1 MKAHST
7 SGPGRSLRPSLLA
20 LSVSAI
26 LLTGCFDGDSD
37 NDDPSIGEVSIQT
50 LSTHPERVS
59 GGDVLVEVVAPD
71 NVSTDQLVIKRNDE
85 DVTAAFTLHEAS
97 GNLRGLVSGLLE
109 GDNTI
114 TVETRS
120 GAPAEGSLTV
130 INHPI
135 TGPILS
141 GPHLTPYECRTDES
155 GLGAPLDPDCSAAR
169 QIEYFYRT
177 TDGAFESYD
186 PAGPRPSD
194 LATTTTYDGRTV
206 PYIVRVDGGTVNRTI
221 YRIAILDDPDAQ
233 ADPSQWTP
241 GEGWNGKLAV
251 SFGGSAG
258 TEYSQGV
265 YQAEAAL
272 NDMYLS
278 RGFAHMISTE
288 LVNGRRGNAVLQGE
302 TLMMLKE
309 FFIEQYGVP
318 KWTLGS
324 GGSGG
329 AIQQLVI
336 TQMYPGLL
344 DGLQPSLAFPDS
356 HLHIYD
362 CLLFQDFYAT
372 SDSPTSW
379 TAAKRYAAEGMTQ
392 GGPAGSTCGYW
403 AFAYAPLVD
412 PTRGCALN
420 DTSLVYHPVTNPDG
434 ARCTTG
440 DLRVN
445 IIGEDPETGAA
456 RNTWSNTGLQYGLA
470 GLNSGELTVDE
481 FLDLNEGMGGFD
493 VDGNI
498 VEERSEGHPEAM
510 RAAYESGLMASY
522 NEALAN
528 VPILNFRPYLDAN
541 GDIHDFHR
549 DFTIRARLERSNGR
563 SDNQV
568 IWVSPPDQS
577 LAVQALETMNTWL
590 DNIAADPAPLSID
603 KVVDN
608 KPSTAVDA
616 CWTPEGEKIAEELS
630 LDGTGRCAELYPIH
644 SEPRLVAGA
653 PLTNDI
659 LECQLKPIDFSEYQ
673 VSFTTAQAERL
684 TSIFPN
690 GVCDWSK
697 PGVEQT
703 PIKGTYQSY

>member
-1 MKAHST
+1 MRLRS
-7 SGPGRSLRPSLLA
+7 PIILGRSTRPTLLA

-26 LLTGCFDGDSD
+26 LLTGCFDGGS
-37 NDDPSIGEVSIQT
+37 SHHSSAKEVTIQT
-50 LSTHPERVS
+50 LSTHPDRVS
-59 GGDVLVEVVAPD
+59 GGDVLVEIIAPENVALEK
-71 NVSTDQLVIKRNDE
+71 LVIKRNDE
-85 DVTAAFTLHEAS
+85 DITAAFNKDPAS
-97 GNLRGLVSGLLE
+97 GNLRGLVDGLLE
-109 GDNTI
+109 GENSI
-114 TVETRS
+114 TVETSS
-120 GAPAEGSLTV
+120 GSAAKGSLTV
-130 INHPI
+130 TNHPI

-141 GPHLTPYECRTDES
+141 GPHLDPYECRTEES
-155 GLGAPLDPDCSAAR
+155 GLGTPLDTDCSAER

-177 TDGAFESYD
+177 TDGTFESYD
-186 PAGPRPSD
+186 PAAPRPAD
-194 LATTTTYDGRTV
+194 LAMTTTYDGRTV

-221 YRIAILDDPDAQ
+221 YRIAILDDPDVQ
-233 ADPSQWTP
+233 ADPSTWTP

-265 YQAEAAL
+265 YQAKDAL

-278 RGFAHMISTE
+278 NGFAHMISTE

-309 FFIEQYGVP
+309 YFIEQYGIP

-344 DGLQPSLAFPDS
+344 DGLQPSAAFPDS
-356 HLHIYD
+356 SLHIYD
-362 CLLFQDFYAT
+362 CLLFKDYYAT
-372 SDSPTSW
+372 SDIADSW
-379 TAAKRYAAEGMTQ
+379 TASKRYAAEGLTQ
-392 GGPAGSTCGYW
+392 GGRMGSTCGYW
-403 AFAYAPLVD
+403 AFAYAPLVN
-412 PTRGCALN
+412 PSEGCALN
-420 DTSLVYHPVTNPDG
+420 DTSLIYDPVTNPDG

-445 IIGEDPETGAA
+445 IIGKDPETGAA

-498 VEERSEGHPEAM
+498 VDERSKGEPEAM

-522 NEALAN
+522 NEALGN
-528 VPILNFRPYLDAN
+528 VPILNFRSYMDEA

-549 DFTIRARLERSNGR
+549 DFTIRARLESSNGR

-568 IWVSPPDQS
+568 IWVSAPGTS
-577 LAVQALETMNTWL
+577 LAEEALKTMNTWL
-590 DNIAADPAPLSID
+590 DNMAEDPAPLSID
-603 KVVDN
+603 KVVAN
-608 KPSTAVDA
+608 KPAEAVDA
-616 CWTPEGEKIAEELS
+616 CWTPDGDKIAEELS
-630 LDGTGRCAELYPIH
+630 MDSTGRCTTLYPIH

-653 PLTNDI
+653 PLANNT
-659 LECQLKPIDFSEYQ
+659 LECQLKPIDFSEYE
-673 VSFTTAQAERL
+673 VTFTSAQADRL
-684 TSIFPN
+684 NRIFPD
-690 GVCDWSK
+690 GVCDWSV

-703 PIKGTYQSY
+703 PIKGTYQKY